1 MEEGGR
7 VSSPGEAWKSEE
19 LVRKY
24 LGDIRG
30 AIPLAAEQ
38 IEVML
43 RVLGARG
50 EALERLLDVGCGN
63 GVLSAAVME
72 RHPGSRATL
81 VDFSEPMLE
90 AARSNLAP
98 FGERCRIARADLSSE
113 EWSASIREDGPFD
126 AVVSGFAIHH
136 LTDERKRALY
146 REIFGLLKPGGMFV
160 NSDHV
165 SSSTT
170 WLESVFN
177 DLLIDAFYEHQRQRG
192 SGMTREQVASEY
204 VNRDDRE
211 TNLLAPVEE
220 QCRWLRD
227 IGFQDVDC
235 YFKLFE
241 LSVFGGRKP
250 EAVRP

>member
-1 MEEGGR
+1 MEEGNA
-7 VSSPGEAWKSEE
+7 SPGEAWKSAE

-43 RVLGARG
+43 RVLGAR
-50 EALERLLDVGCGN
+50 EQALGRLLDVGCGN

-90 AARSNLAP
+90 AARTNLAP
-98 FGERCRIARADLSSE
+98 FGERCRIVAADLSSG
-113 EWSASIREDGPFD
+113 EWSSSIRDDGPFD

-146 REIFGLLKPGGMFV
+146 GEVFGLLKPGGVFV
-160 NSDHV
+160 NGDHV
-165 SSSTT
+165 SSATT

-177 DLLIDAFYEHQRQRG
+177 DLLIDSFHAHQVKRG
-192 SGMTREQVASEY
+192 SGMTREQVAAEY

-211 TNLLAPVEE
+211 SNLLAPVEE
-220 QCRWLRD
+220 QCRWLRE

-235 YFKLFE
+235 YMKLFE
-241 LSVFGGRKP
+241 LAVFGGRKP
-250 EAVRP
+250 EGGRS